1 MPAAERVSF
10 RFRTR
15 SLYARLI
22 EAMSMGDALEALGLP
37 VGSSP
42 TPQEV
47 SKAYKDKA
55 FKNHPDRGGDPTKMV
70 EINVAKDILEG
81 KERPTGGGG
90 GYSAPEPSGYT
101 APQREKP
108 EPRRV
113 SFDEAK
119 SKAGVPQADWKFK
132 TQTAFG
138 GHGDTS
144 VSGFVLCGKLGD
156 KLVFVAVES
165 YRSQNAFT
173 GEDVDEWWMKGAT
186 GQGSFRDVAP
196 KLIRQLFSSFPH
208 LSKKFN
214 AKVEILPDGAV
225 LNERMLFSRNRAV
238 SFKDAMAMMGEIDQN
253 DPWAQRK
260 VTVQIITHSRK
271 EMTDRDYDIELVVN
285 GKGYTLRKDNA
296 DKMQSGSAKIM
307 QAIFGDYYYDE
318 SKKLLT
324 RSKNGPAAMQWMIDN
339 LRGEPNDLIA
349 ALTAAI
355 EQASKPAGG
364 RRRRR

>member
-1 MPAAERVSF
+1 MSTAERVSF

-22 EAMSMGDALEALGLP
+22 KAMSMGEALETLGFTP
-37 VGSSP
+37 GESP
-42 TPQEV
+42 SPQEV
-47 SKAYKDKA
+47 SKAYKERA
-55 FKNHPDRGGDPTKMV
+55 FRNHPDRGGDPTKMV
-70 EINVAKDILEG
+70 ELNVAKDILEG
-81 KERPTGGGG
+81 KERPTGGGYG
-90 GYSAPEPSGYT
+90 GPEAPSGYT

-132 TQTAFG
+132 TQTAYG

-144 VSGFVLCGKLGD
+144 VSGYVVCGKLGD
-156 KLVFVAVES
+156 KLIFVAVES
-165 YRSQNAFT
+165 FRSQNAFT
-173 GEDVDEWWMKGAT
+173 GEDVDEWWMSTIKVSGT
-186 GQGSFRDVAP
+186 FREWAP
-196 KLIRQLFSSFPH
+196 KVIRQLFSSFPH
-208 LSKKFN
+208 LSKKYN

-225 LNERMLFSRNRAV
+225 LNERMLFSRGRAV

-260 VTVQIITHSRK
+260 VTIQIITHNRK
-271 EMTDRDYDIELVVN
+271 EMADRNYDIELVVN

-296 DKMQSGSAKIM
+296 DKMQAGSAKVM
-307 QAIFGDYYYDE
+307 RAIYGDYFYDE

-324 RSKNGPAAMQWMIDN
+324 RSKNGPQVMQWMIDN
-339 LRGEPNDLIA
+339 LRSEPDDLLA
-349 ALTAAI
+349 ALQAAI
-355 EQASKPAGG
+355 EQATGG
-364 RRRRR
+364 GKRRR

>member
-1 MPAAERVSF
+1 MGISERVSF

-15 SLYARLI
+15 TLYARLI
-22 EAMSMGDALEALGLP
+22 ESMSMGDALEALGF
-37 VGSSP
+37 SP
-42 TPQEV
+42 GETPSPQEV
-47 SKAYKDKA
+47 SKAYKERA
-55 FKNHPDRGGDPTKMV
+55 FRNHPDRGGDPTKMV
-70 EINVAKDILEG
+70 ELNVAKDILEG
-81 KERPTGGGG
+81 KERPTGGGRG
-90 GYSAPEPSGYT
+90 PEPPSGYT

-119 SKAGVPQADWKFK
+119 SKAGAPQADWKFK
-132 TQTAFG
+132 TQTAYG

-144 VSGFVLCGKLGD
+144 VSGYVVCGKLGD

-173 GEDVDEWWMKGAT
+173 GEDVDEWWMKTAT
-186 GQGSFRDVAP
+186 AQGSFRDIAP

-208 LSKKFN
+208 LSKKYN

-225 LNERMLFSRNRAV
+225 LNERMLFSRGRAV

-260 VTVQIITHSRK
+260 VTIQIITHNRK
-271 EMTDRDYDIELVVN
+271 DIADRNYDIELVVN
-285 GKGYTLRKDNA
+285 GKGYTLREDNA
-296 DKMQSGSAKIM
+296 DKMQAGSAKVM
-307 QAIFGDYYYDE
+307 RAIYGDYYYDE

-324 RSKNGPAAMQWMIDN
+324 RSKKGPAAMQWMVDN
-339 LRGEPNDLIA
+339 LRGEPDDLIA
-349 ALTAAI
+349 ALKAAI
-355 EQASKPAGG
+355 EQASGG
-364 RRRRR
+364 GGARKRRRR